1 MFKLFHPDS
10 AFSRGMNM
18 VWDLVVLN
26 VLWLV
31 CALPIVTAGAATAA
45 LYDVLFKMREDR
57 AARVG
62 RQFFAA
68 FARNW
73 KRATGTWLMILAA
86 AALCG
91 LDLLLVWQAENTLGA
106 AFKVISVGGLSFLAM
121 MCTFLF
127 PLLARY
133 ENTWRN
139 QLKNAALLAVANLP
153 RLLLCWL
160 FWGAAIA
167 LTLWSAQTLYAMLL
181 IWLLVGFSSLSRL
194 NLRILAP
201 VFARLEQDAE

>member
-1 MFKLFHPDS
+1 MFKLFDPDS
-10 AFSRGMNM
+10 AFSRGMNT

-26 VLWLV
+26 VLWLL
-31 CALPIVTAGAATAA
+31 CSLPVVTAGAATAA
-45 LYDVLFKMREDR
+45 LYGVLFKMRDGR

-73 KRATGTWLMILAA
+73 KRATGTWLVMLAA

-91 LDLLLVWQAENTLGA
+91 LDLLVSQSETATGA
-106 AFKVISVGGLSFLAM
+106 VFRVISVGGLTFLAM
-121 MCTFLF
+121 MCTLLF

-133 ENTWRN
+133 ENTWSN

-153 RLLLCWL
+153 RLLLCGV
-160 FWGAAIA
+160 FWGAAVA
-167 LTLWSAQTLYAMLL
+167 LTLWSAQTLYAMILV
-181 IWLLVGFSSLSRL
+181 WLLVGFSSLHWL
-194 NLRILAP
+194 NLRILHP
-201 VFARLEQDAE
+201 VFARLEQE

>member
-1 MFKLFHPDS
+1 MFKMFNPDS
-10 AFSRGMNM
+10 AFSRGMNL
-18 VWDLVVLN
+18 VLNLVVLN
-26 VLWLV
+26 LLWLL
-31 CALPIVTAGAATAA
+31 CSLPVVTVGAASAA
-45 LYDVLFKMREDR
+45 LYDVLFKMREEKDS
-57 AARVG
+57 RVA

-68 FARNW
+68 LGRNW
-73 KRATGTWLMILAA
+73 KQATGTWLVILAA
-86 AALCG
+86 AAVCG
-91 LDLLLVWQAENTLGA
+91 ADLLLVSQSDTTLA
-106 AFKVISVGGLSFLAM
+106 TVFTVIAVAGLDFLAM

-167 LTLWSAQTLYAMLL
+167 LTVWSVETLYSMLL
-181 IWLLVGFSSLSRL
+181 IWLLLGYSSLSAL
-194 NLRILAP
+194 TLKILGP
-201 VFARLEQDAE
+201 VFARLEEPQE